1 MFLNCKVSTNFF
13 TISKPNRSTPKTIV
27 IIYSL
32 TSTSVLYLEQKI
44 ILNENID
51 SFMQ

>member
-1 MFLNCKVSTNFF
+1 MQKNKTNMFLNCKVSTNFF

-32 TSTSVLYLEQKI
+32 TSTSVLYLEQKQ
-44 ILNENID
+44 LY
-51 SFMQ
+51 